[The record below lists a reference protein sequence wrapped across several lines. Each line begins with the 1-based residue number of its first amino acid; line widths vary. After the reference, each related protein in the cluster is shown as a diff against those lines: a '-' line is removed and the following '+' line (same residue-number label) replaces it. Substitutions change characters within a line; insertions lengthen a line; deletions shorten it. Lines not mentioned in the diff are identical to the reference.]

1 MLNNFH
7 IPMNLCRN
15 LVLILIV
22 SVLTS
27 AGWSQSTTISCSNK
41 IYAGFFHATFTCE
54 LIGLDLMDSDD
65 ATIEESIYLN
75 HLKIFNSTI
84 TKLPVRLLGR
94 LISLQSISVK
104 AKIDRVDVLSMKK
117 VKSVDLSENDIH
129 SLADFAFSG
138 CAVLRELD
146 LHANKIAV
154 LQGNVFDGLSQLQSV
169 NLAENSISQLPFGL
183 FAQTPSLEVFWAQMN
198 LLQEIKL
205 EMFAHLGSLKQL
217 DFSNNRLK
225 KIESPQTILSITP
238 HISSNLELS
247 FNKLGSLNLQNTDIA
262 SVNVSNNQLR
272 NITLGK
278 DCGELFAANNE
289 IEKIAF
295 GESIETLEVLNLPG
309 NQLKDNLGDICQCK
323 KLQEVSLASNAITN
337 LGFCFAE
344 IHTLKHLELQR
355 NRITHIDYGYF
366 HGNNVL
372 ETLDLS
378 YNLLEGIDGHV
389 LSLLH
394 NLKKLLLDG
403 NRIEDISDELAKIL
417 PHLSIIGLSHNRFQ
431 CNRLLTIFRQ
441 LKATRNDIV
450 LNIDKPTIVN
460 TTNIHG
466 IICYNTKQNSSGSS
480 LRITDEANGTIW
492 REIQKIKFELQDYSD
507 LVWKMVK
514 SNENLRDGLA
524 ANLTLLASLGN
535 LKKKDEKTEEIAD
548 AVSLRNF
555 RKFMQLINMRMDQM
569 ENRINETSN
578 SKVENNVNGEKNHS
592 LITLM
597 AVFLVILVLLA
608 GFFIIW
614 YNSDKICI
622 KYCLYRKISLQQSGE
637 SLRTFS

>member
-1 MLNNFH
+1 MDL
-7 IPMNLCRN
+7 RVN

-41 IYAGFFHATFTCE
+41 IYAGFFHTTFTCE

-65 ATIEESIYLN
+65 AAIEESIYLN

-117 VKSVDLSENDIH
+117 VKSIDLSGNDIH

-138 CAVLRELD
+138 CTVLKELD
-146 LHANKIAV
+146 LHGNKITV
-154 LQGNVFDGLSQLQSV
+154 VQGNIFDGLSQLQSV

-183 FAQTPSLEVFWAQMN
+183 FAQTPSLEVFWAQKN

-225 KIESPQTILSITP
+225 KVESPQTILSITP
-238 HISSNLELS
+238 LISSNLELS
-247 FNKLGSLNLQNTDIA
+247 FNKLGSLSLQNTDIS

-278 DCGELFAANNE
+278 DCRELFAENNE

-295 GESIETLEVLNLPG
+295 EKSIATLEVLNLAG
-309 NQLKDNLGDICQCK
+309 NQLKDNLGDVCQCE
-323 KLQEVSLASNAITN
+323 KLQEVSLASNAIAN

-394 NLKKLLLDG
+394 NLKKLFLDG
-403 NRIEDISDELAKIL
+403 NRIEDISDDLAKIL

-450 LNIDKPTIVN
+450 LNIDKPSIVN

-466 IICYNTKQNSSGSS
+466 IICYNTKHNSSGSS
-480 LRITDEANGTIW
+480 GSTLRITDEANATIW

-524 ANLTLLASLGN
+524 ANLTLIASLGN
-535 LKKKDEKTEEIAD
+535 SKKKDEKNEEITD
-548 AVSLRNF
+548 AVSLKNF
-555 RKFMQLINMRMDQM
+555 RKFMQLINMRMDQI

-578 SKVENNVNGEKNHS
+578 SNLESDATGEKNHS
-592 LITLM
+592 LMTLM
-597 AVFLVILVLLA
+597 AVLSVILVILA
-608 GFFIIW
+608 GFLVIW